1 MRVLTA
7 RNRPASDTIIVVGS
21 STHFISG
28 ISYYTHKLAL
38 TLSERH
44 GVGVILMRKLI
55 PRFLYP
61 GKERVGTA
69 ITDLAYPE
77 TIPVVDGIDWY
88 GGVGLLRA
96 LSLIVRLRPG
106 TVILQWWTGAVL
118 HSYVVLAV
126 WARLFGANIV
136 VEFHEVQDT
145 GEAMMFGAAQYVGLA
160 SRLLMAMT
168 SGAVVHSESDI
179 EPIRDRYALA
189 DRPCSVITHGP
200 FDQYALS
207 NPIRDAPADC
217 INILF
222 FGTIRPYKGLEDL
235 VQAFNSLDETTSQR
249 FWLTVVGE
257 TWEGWTGPIDLIQQ
271 SPHRSRISL
280 VNRYLTDEEIG
291 RYLAGADAAAL
302 PYRRSSA
309 SGPLHVAMSVG
320 LPVIVTDI
328 GGLPEA
334 ADGYLGAVWVPPA
347 DPGAIQA
354 AFHTVS
360 NLVGQHFDDPSSW
373 EATATKY
380 EKLIAEL
387 ADPSR
392 EEARE

>member
-1 MRVLTA
+1 MTTRAAGAQTA
-7 RNRPASDTIIVVGS
+7 GDETIIVVGS

-28 ISYYTHKLAL
+28 ISYYTHRLAL
-38 TLSERH
+38 SLGERH
-44 GVGVILMRKLI
+44 RVGVVLMRKLI

-61 GKERVGTA
+61 GKARVGTA
-69 ITDLAYPE
+69 IADLTYPPS
-77 TIPVVDGIDWY
+77 IPVVDGVDWY
-88 GGVGLLRA
+88 GGLGLLRA
-96 LSLIVRLRPG
+96 LGLIARLRPG

-118 HSYVVLAV
+118 HSYIVLAL
-126 WARLFGANIV
+126 WARLFGANII

-145 GEAMMFGAAQYVGLA
+145 GEAMMFGAAPYVTLT

-168 SGAVVHSESDI
+168 AGAVVHSESDLA
-179 EPIRDRYALA
+179 PIRARYGIA
-189 DRPCSVITHGP
+189 DRPVAVITLGP
-200 FDQYALS
+200 LDHYALE
-207 NPIRDAPADC
+207 NPIREAPEGC

-235 VQAFNSLDETTSQR
+235 VRAFNNLDEPTSRR

-257 TWEGWTGPIDLIQQ
+257 TWEGWTGPIDLINN
-271 SPHRSRISL
+271 SPYRSRITL

-320 LPVIVTDI
+320 LPIIVTNV

-334 ADGYLGAVWVPPA
+334 AAGYGGAIWVPPA
-347 DPGAIQA
+347 DPSALQR
-354 AFHTVS
+354 AFATLPG
-360 NLVGQHFDDPSSW
+360 LVGQQFTDPSSW
-373 EATATKY
+373 DAAAAKY
-380 EKLIAEL
+380 QGLLAEL
-387 ADPSR
+387 AAAQR
-392 EEARE
+392 AR

>member
-1 MRVLTA
+1 MAVR
-7 RNRPASDTIIVVGS
+7 RASDRTGRDQTIVIVGS

-28 ISYYTHKLAL
+28 ISYYTHKLAVAL
-38 TLSERH
+38 GEHHR
-44 GVGVILMRKLI
+44 VGVILMRKLI

-61 GKERVGTA
+61 GKERVGAA
-69 ITDLAYPE
+69 ITELTYPDSF
-77 TIPVVDGIDWY
+77 PVVDGIDWY
-88 GGVGLLRA
+88 GGIGLLRA
-96 LSLIVRLRPG
+96 LGLIARVRPG

-118 HSYVVLAV
+118 HMYILLSL

-168 SGAVVHSESDI
+168 SGAVVHSESDL
-179 EPIRDRYALA
+179 EPIRDGYGLA

-200 FDQYALS
+200 FDQYAIS
-207 NPIRDAPADC
+207 NPLRDAPADC

-235 VQAFNSLDETTSQR
+235 VEAFNNLDEVTSRQ

-257 TWEGWTGPIDLIQQ
+257 TWEGWTGPIDLMER
-271 SPHRSRISL
+271 SPYRSRMTL

-334 ADGYLGAVWVPPA
+334 AGGYEGAVWVPPA
-347 DPGAIQA
+347 DPAAIQA
-354 AFHTVS
+354 AFAS
-360 NLVGQHFDDPSSW
+360 LAGLVGRRFADPSSW
-373 EATATKY
+373 DDTVTKY
-380 EKLIAEL
+380 EHLLAEV
-387 ADPSR
+387 AASKPR
-392 EEARE
+392 R

>member
-1 MRVLTA
+1 MRALRAGGKT
-7 RNRPASDTIIVVGS
+7 ASDTIVVVGS

-38 TLSERH
+38 TLGERH
-44 GVGVILMRKLI
+44 QVGVILMRKLI

-61 GKERVGTA
+61 GKDRVGTA
-69 ITDLAYPE
+69 ITELTYPE

-88 GGVGLLRA
+88 GGGGLLRA
-96 LSLIVRLRPG
+96 LILIAKLRPG
-106 TVILQWWTGAVL
+106 TMILQWWTGAVL
-118 HSYVVLAV
+118 HSYVVLAL
-126 WARLFGANIV
+126 WARLFGANII

-145 GEAMMFGAAQYVGLA
+145 GEATMFGAAQYVGLA

-168 SGAVVHSESDI
+168 SGAVVHSASDLQ
-179 EPIRDRYALA
+179 PIRDRYGIA

-200 FDQYALS
+200 FDQYTLS
-207 NPIRDAPADC
+207 NPIREAPDDC

-235 VQAFNSLDETTSQR
+235 VQAFNNLDEATSQH

-257 TWEGWTGPIDLIQQ
+257 TWEGWTGPIDLVEQ
-271 SPHRSRISL
+271 SPHRSRITL
-280 VNRYLTDEEIG
+280 VNRYLTDEEVG

-334 ADGYLGAVWVPPA
+334 ADGYQGAIWVPPA
-347 DPGAIQA
+347 DPDAIQA
-354 AFHTVS
+354 AFHTLS
-360 NLVGQHFDDPSSW
+360 SLVGQHFADPSSW
-373 EATATKY
+373 QATAAKY
-380 EKLIAEL
+380 EELLAEV
-387 ADPSR
+387 A
-392 EEARE
+392 ARSQ